1 MKLLLLIIL
10 SSFVF
15 ACSTKDP
22 GLREQAFDS
31 LDLAE
36 RELIQFDS
44 VYGNYLQW
52 KGTNEDSVTWALY
65 FDKPN
70 RFAIKSFYPNLKFV
84 VPGNINASGEWSE
97 TEEKLRLRFYFPPKD
112 WSIYFDSLNNE
123 SIKIID
129 EETIEINKDAELIR
143 IVNTECKKISQ

>member
-1 MKLLLLIIL
+1 MCIL
-10 SSFVF
+10 
-15 ACSTKDP
+15 ACGTKRFD
-22 GLREQAFDS
+22 LNEQELDS

-70 RFAIKSFYPNLKFV
+70 RFAIKSFYPNLKSV
-84 VPGNINASGEWSE
+84 VPGNINASGQWLE
-97 TEEKLRLRFYFPPKD
+97 TEDKLKLQFYFPPKD

-123 SIKIID
+123 SIRVVD
-129 EETIEINKDAELIR
+129 EETIEINKNAESIR
-143 IVNTECKKISQ
+143 IVNTECKKVTQ